1 MEMLKISY
9 DDALIPE
16 SRIFETAERIIPE
29 IEKARSLLS
38 TGYDDNFSFINLPD
52 DKKHLNIIKELVREK
67 LALDPRLLV
76 VVGIGGSNLGTI
88 AVQEA
93 ILGRLYNL
101 LDPGIRVL
109 YADTTDPYLI
119 RDIVGIMK
127 TTLENEGNVLLNVIS
142 KSGTTTETIANFRI
156 LAGMLRKYKRRYKEY
171 IIATSDKGS
180 KLWSLA
186 VREGFTTLEIPA
198 KIVGRYSVFSSVGL
212 FPLGILGVK
221 IESLLEGARKMRDLC
236 LTMDLNKNPA
246 AVIASIQ
253 YNHYIEGKNI
263 STLFFFSSDLESLGK
278 WCRQLIAES
287 LGKEFNRSGERVNV
301 GMTPT
306 VSIGSTDLHSIAQLY
321 LGGPYDKLVTFIS
334 VEDSAPRLQIPK
346 DNEFSYLIPEI
357 NGRRLDEILNA
368 ILEGAK
374 EAFRKGKRP
383 FIDISLPDKTESSIG
398 QFMHLKMIETV
409 YLGRLLNVNP
419 FDQSDVEKYKKETR
433 RILSRESIKHT

>member
-156 LAGMLRKYKRRYKEY
+156 LAGMLRKYKRRYEEY

>member
-16 SRIFETAERIIPE
+16 SRILETAERIIPE

-38 TGYDDNFSFINLPD
+38 TGYVDNFSFINLPD
-52 DKKHLNIIKELVREK
+52 DKKHLNIVKELVREK

-101 LDPGIRVL
+101 SDPGIRVL

-156 LAGMLRKYKRRYKEY
+156 LAGMLRKYKRRYEEY

-334 VEDSAPRLQIPK
+334 VEDSAPRLQISK
-346 DNEFSYLIPEI
+346 DNEYSYLIPEI

-374 EAFRKGKRP
+374 EAFRRGKRP

-419 FDQSDVEKYKKETR
+419 FDQSAVEKYKKETR

>member
-101 LDPGIRVL
+101 SDPGIRVL

-156 LAGMLRKYKRRYKEY
+156 LAGMLRKYKRRYEEY